1 MQAAPFADRHVAGVA
16 LAEQLRDLAPV
27 DAVVLALPRGGV
39 PVAAPIARALS
50 APLSLLFVRKIGAP
64 WQRELAV
71 GAVAGDDATELVVDD
86 ALRRELGISMSEIE
100 REAAVQRD
108 EIARQRRVY
117 LGEQPAPPVR
127 GRTAIVVDDGIATGT
142 TMRAALQ
149 ALRRRTPK
157 QLWIATP
164 VASADAIA
172 LLRPEADEVVCLSVP
187 TPFRAVGLH
196 YVDFASV
203 EDADVLALLLQA
215 KRPA

>member
-1 MQAAPFADRHVAGVA
+1 MHEAPFADRHAAGVA
-16 LAEQLRDLAPV
+16 LATRLRLLAPA
-27 DAVVLALPRGGV
+27 DPVVLALPRGGV
-39 PVAAPIARALS
+39 PVAAPIAHALG

-64 WQRELAV
+64 WHRELAV

-86 ALRRELGISMSEIE
+86 ALCRELAIAASEVE

-117 LGEQPAPPVR
+117 LGDRPAPPLA

-149 ALRRRTPK
+149 ALRRRAPK
-157 QLWIATP
+157 KLWIATP
-164 VASADAIA
+164 VASADALA
-172 LLRPEADEVVCLSVP
+172 LLQPEADEVVCLSVP

-203 EDADVLALLLQA
+203 EDAEVLALLAQTQ
-215 KRPA
+215 RPA